1 MKLLMDASSSQ
12 SELLEDYLLLTN
24 RFNIHRCSDY
34 CLVPTKSKKESV
46 SEKVCRMEF
55 GKTSAQGKKIQS
67 YPSLVKDRNGSLSL
81 EMTREYPMLV
91 QHSRFH
97 TQGWRANGNI
107 SLILSKSN
115 PDNPS
120 VNEIL
125 ATEKF
130 LTGYACKGS
139 QLPLEPL
146 GIFTVIW

>member
-1 MKLLMDASSSQ
+1 
-12 SELLEDYLLLTN
+12 
-24 RFNIHRCSDY
+24 
-34 CLVPTKSKKESV
+34 
-46 SEKVCRMEF
+46 MEF

-81 EMTREYPMLV
+81 EMARDHPMLV

-97 TQGWRANGNI
+97 TQGWRANGDI

-139 QLPLEPL
+139 QPTGAIGDL
-146 GIFTVIW
+146 